1 MSCGPP
7 PGLQAAVV
15 SPCELRAEGASG
27 LHELRR
33 SEAAGCI
40 WAAGCISGCISSL
53 GRRDDETEEAGERG
67 GGALSPLARGETW
80 PPVRVG
86 VRVRATARARIKVRA
101 GQVLRPLTLTLA
113 LALTRSPGRRRP
125 WGLGRRRI
133 ASVGRDAAGGR
144 LVRG

>member
-40 WAAGCISGCISSL
+40 WAAGCISSL

-86 VRVRATARARIKVRA
+86 VKVRVRVRARVR
-101 GQVLRPLTLTLA
+101 VRE
-113 LALTRSPGRRRP
+113 RVRPGRRRP